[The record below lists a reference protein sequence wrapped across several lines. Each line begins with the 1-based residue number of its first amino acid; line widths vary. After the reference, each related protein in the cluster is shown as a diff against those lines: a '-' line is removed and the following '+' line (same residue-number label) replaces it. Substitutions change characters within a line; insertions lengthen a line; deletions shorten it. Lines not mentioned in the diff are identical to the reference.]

1 METKTESFSKKISD
15 LPTTLHHTL
24 TAVLM
29 SLCITSGAAVAQTV
43 TINPAVEHQTIRG
56 FGGMNAPGWIADLTS
71 AQVDTAFGNGDGQ
84 LGLSIMRMRIDPN
97 SNNWRI
103 QVPAAVR
110 AKSHGAIL
118 LASPWS
124 PPAYMKT
131 NNNLNNG
138 GKLRPEYYGAYTDH
152 LLSFASFMA
161 SNNASIYALSIQ
173 NEPDWHPDYESAEWS
188 ATDFVNY
195 FLSQGSRFGSLKVVA
210 PESLNFNPA
219 LSDPLLNNPNT
230 VEHVDIIGGHLY
242 GRAPRDYPLARSKG
256 KELWM
261 TEHYTESQNSANAWP
276 LALDVGTELHQSMV
290 ANFNAYIWWYIRR
303 SYGLLTE
310 DGAISKRGYLMAQY
324 SKFVRPGY
332 VRIAATEQPLAG
344 VFVTAYKGP
353 DNRVVVVAVNTT
365 TSHRNLNLNLQNLN
379 VDQFLKYSTSS
390 SLNLGY
396 GGRTTVMGN
405 AASVWVDPQSVA
417 TFVSE
422 TVSGSS
428 SSVSNTSSSRSSVA
442 VSSQSSSRASS
453 SSNPGSGATANVEIT
468 SDWGGGYCGT
478 LLITNNSN
486 APVTWNV
493 SVMVDGTVNNL
504 WNGDWSQSGST
515 LTVRGL
521 NWNSQIQ
528 PGQTESSVGFC
539 ASR

>member
-1 METKTESFSKKISD
+1 METNKIKSFREIVFK
-15 LPTTLHHTL
+15 
-24 TAVLM
+24 
-29 SLCITSGAAVAQTV
+29 SLVGVCLICSPAFAQTV
-43 TINPAVEHQTIRG
+43 NINPSTEHQTIRG

-97 SNNWRI
+97 SNNWGI

-152 LLSFASFMA
+152 LLSFTNFMA
-161 SNNASIYALSIQ
+161 SNNASIYALSLQ
-173 NEPDWHPDYESAEWS
+173 NEPDWHPNYESADWS

-195 FLSQGSRFGSLKVVA
+195 LLSQGSRFGSLKVVA

-219 LSDPLLNNPNT
+219 LSDPMLNNANT
-230 VEHVDIIGGHLY
+230 AQHVDIIGGHLY

-332 VRIAATEQPLAG
+332 VRIAATEQPLTG

-353 DNRVVVVAVNTT
+353 DNRVVVIAVNTT
-365 TSHRNLNLNLQNLN
+365 TSHRNLNLNLQNVN
-379 VDQFLKYSTSS
+379 VGQFVKYSTSA

-396 GGRTTVMGN
+396 GGRTSVAGN
-405 AASVWVDPQSVA
+405 SASVWVDPQSVA

-422 TVSGSS
+422 AGSGSS
-428 SSVSNTSSSRSSVA
+428 SSVSSTASSRSSVA
-442 VSSQSSSRASS
+442 VSSQASSQPSSSASS
-453 SSNPGSGATANVEIT
+453 ANGGVTASVEISNDWGSGYCAN
-468 SDWGGGYCGT
+468 
-478 LLITNNSN
+478 LLVNNSTG
-486 APVTWNV
+486 APATWNV
-493 SVMVDGTVNNL
+493 SVTVQGTVNNL
-504 WNGDWSQSGST
+504 WNGSWSQSGST
-515 LTVRGL
+515 LTVAGVG
-521 NWNSQIQ
+521 WNSQLQ

>member
-1 METKTESFSKKISD
+1 MEINKRKNFRERVGKVLAGLCVICA
-15 LPTTLHHTL
+15 PTF
-24 TAVLM
+24 
-29 SLCITSGAAVAQTV
+29 AQTV
-43 TINPAVEHQTIRG
+43 NINGSTEHQTIRG

-71 AQVDTAFGNGDGQ
+71 AQVDTAFGNGNGQ

-97 SNNWRI
+97 ADRWGI

-138 GKLRPEYYGAYTDH
+138 GKLRPEYYGVYTDH
-152 LLSFASFMA
+152 LLSFTSFMA
-161 SNNASIYALSIQ
+161 SNNASVYAVSIQ
-173 NEPDWHPDYESAEWS
+173 NEPDWHPNYESAEWS

-195 FLSQGSRFGSLKVVA
+195 LSSQGARFGSLKVVA

-219 LSDPLLNNPNT
+219 LSDPFLNNAT
-230 VEHVDIIGGHLY
+230 TAQHVDIIGGHLY

-310 DGAISKRGYLMAQY
+310 DGNISKRGYLMAQY

-332 VRIAATEQPLAG
+332 MRIAATEQPLTG

-353 DNRVVVVAVNTT
+353 DNRVVIVAVNTT
-365 TSHRNLNLNLQNLN
+365 TSHRNLNLNLQNVN
-379 VDQFLKYSTSS
+379 VGQFVKYSTSA

-396 GGRTTVMGN
+396 GGRTSVAGN
-405 AASVWVDPQSVA
+405 SASIWVDPQSVA

-422 TVSGSS
+422 TVSSS
-428 SSVSNTSSSRSSVA
+428 SSSIGNPSSSLSSA
-442 VSSQSSSRASS
+442 SLSSSSQPSSSNNS
-453 SSNPGSGATANVEIT
+453 SSNPGTGVTASVEI
-468 SDWGGGYCGT
+468 SNDWGSGYCAN
-478 LLITNNSN
+478 LLVNNNTN

-493 SVMVDGTVNNL
+493 SVTVEGTVNNL
-504 WNGDWSQSGST
+504 WNGSWSQSGST
-515 LTVRGL
+515 LTVAGVG
-521 NWNSQIQ
+521 WNSQLQ

>member
-1 METKTESFSKKISD
+1 MEGGKMFFSKKARS
-15 LPTTLHHTL
+15 LPNPLRSFL
-24 TAVLM
+24 TAVVVGICLV
-29 SLCITSGAAVAQTV
+29 SGAALAQNV
-43 TINPAVEHQTIRG
+43 TINSAIEHQTIRG

-97 SNNWRI
+97 STNWRI

-124 PPAYMKT
+124 PPAHMKT

-152 LLSFASFMA
+152 LLGFTNFMA

-173 NEPDWHPDYESAEWS
+173 NEPDWHPNYESAEWS

-219 LSDPLLNNPNT
+219 LSDPLLNNPTT
-230 VEHVDIIGGHLY
+230 VQHVDIIGGHLY

-310 DGAISKRGYLMAQY
+310 DGNISKRGYLLAQY
-324 SKFVRPGY
+324 SKFVRPGF

-353 DNRVVVVAVNTT
+353 DNRVVIVAVNTT

-379 VDQFLKYSTSS
+379 VGQFVKYSTSS
-390 SLNLGY
+390 SLNLGF
-396 GGRTTVMGN
+396 GGRTSVAGN
-405 AASVWVDPQSVA
+405 SASVWVDPQSVA
-417 TFVSE
+417 TFISE
-422 TVSGSS
+422 NTSTSS
-428 SSVSNTSSSRSSVA
+428 SSVVSSSSL
-442 VSSQSSSRASS
+442 SSQSSSRASS
-453 SSNPGSGATANVEIT
+453 AGNPGAGVTARVEIT
-468 SDWGGGYCGT
+468 NDWGSGYCGT
-478 LLITNNSN
+478 LLINNTTS
-486 APVTWNV
+486 APVTWSV
-493 SVMVDGTVNNL
+493 SVTIEGTVNSL
-504 WNGDWSQSGST
+504 WNGGWSQNGST
-515 LTVRGL
+515 LTVAGVG
-521 NWNSQIQ
+521 WNSQLQ

-539 ASR
+539 AAR